1 MALEKTKY
9 YGLYYRLDKNGK
21 KVYVARIYKN
31 GKDTTKTLGKEPQL
45 NLKLANKMRLDILEE
60 LSQGYSLKNLNK
72 KNNDLFK
79 EYLALRKNSLSSTY
93 LYATE
98 KNYDKYLKSRI
109 GDLYPKDVTTSQ
121 VQKIVNEILESGKA
135 PQTAKAIKEIVVAFY
150 KFLPELG
157 ISGIDNIGKAIK
169 IPKFDNSRVIELTD
183 EQTKRLF
190 ESLFTY
196 HDIKIRTI
204 FIWLLHGRRKSEVL
218 NIRWEDID
226 FEKNIYTIDSSI
238 SKIKKTLQFSLTDTL
253 ITALKDYGVKSSGL
267 VFESNIKKG
276 QTIGKCGMDYHWKN
290 IRIATGLA
298 NLNMHDLRHIVGG
311 YGINNGFS
319 LEVVGKTL
327 GHTTANITQRYS
339 KVQRETVKT
348 VIDSLFEAYKPT
360 SL

>member
-9 YGLYYRLDKNGK
+9 DGLYYRLDKNDR
-21 KVYVARIYKN
+21 KVFVARIYKN

-45 NLKLANKMRLDILEE
+45 NLKIANKMRLDILDE

-72 KNNDLFK
+72 NNNELFK
-79 EYLALRKNSLSSTY
+79 EYLDLRKNSLSDAY
-93 LYATE
+93 LYACE
-98 KNYDKYLKSRI
+98 KNYNKYIKEKI
-109 GDLYPKDVTTSQ
+109 GNLQPKNVTIA
-121 VQKIVNEILESGKA
+121 VFQKIINEMLESGKA
-135 PQTAKAIKEIVVAFY
+135 PQTAKTIKDMIVAFY

-157 ISGIDNIGKAIK
+157 INNIDNIGKGIK
-169 IPKFDNSRVIELTD
+169 IPKFDNCRIIELTD
-183 EQTKRLF
+183 EQTKKLF

-218 NIRWEDID
+218 NMKWE
-226 FEKNIYTIDSSI
+226 NINFDNNTYTIDSSI

-253 ITALKDYGVKSSGL
+253 ILALKEYGIKKSGL
-267 VFESNIKKG
+267 VFESNVKNG

-290 IRIATGLA
+290 IRIDTGLR

-311 YGINNGFS
+311 YGVNNGFS

-348 VIDSLFEAYKPT
+348 VIDSLFEAYKPR
-360 SL
+360 L

>member
-9 YGLYYRLDKNGK
+9 DGLYYRLDKNEK
-21 KVYVARIYKN
+21 KVYVARIYKD

-45 NLKLANKMRLDILEE
+45 NLKVANKMRLDILEE
-60 LSQGYSLKNLNK
+60 LSQGYSLKNINK
-72 KNNDLFK
+72 KNNELFK
-79 EYLALRKNSLSSTY
+79 EYLSLRKNSLSSTY
-93 LYATE
+93 IYATE
-98 KNYDKYLKSRI
+98 KNYNKYLKNRI
-109 GDLYPKDVTTSQ
+109 GDFHPKDLTTSNI
-121 VQKIVNEILESGKA
+121 QKIINEMLESGKA

-157 ISGIDNIGKAIK
+157 IHNINNIGKAIK

-183 EQTKRLF
+183 EQTKKLF

-204 FIWLLHGRRKSEVL
+204 FIWLLHGRRKGEVL

-253 ITALKDYGVKSSGL
+253 ITALKDYGIRSSGL
-267 VFESNIKKG
+267 VFASNQNENQIMSK
-276 QTIGKCGMDYHWKN
+276 TGMDYHWKN
-290 IRIATGLA
+290 IRISTGLA

-311 YGINNGFS
+311 YGVNNGFS

-348 VIDSLFEAYKPT
+348 VIDSLFEAYKPRD
-360 SL
+360 L